1 MEGVGGFLLPL
12 EPGRLLPPAVGRLL
26 LPSWDAAPLRGA
38 VVTVGFW
45 PGEAPLGLRLRAPS
59 RHSPPAGSPL
69 SVGLSSGGARPTRLV
84 RGTVT
89 WTSMW
94 MFLGRGRCPV
104 PEGVHH
110 GLVDPTRE
118 LKAPRS
124 PSRGTPSG
132 SSHAWV
138 AGPERLASAWA
149 SPSCSASFGEGWV
162 KAVCWLVRSVDRAIA
177 PSASARS
184 WAGVR
189 CSPQALAL
197 AAIASKVAS
206 SNRASMVGS
215 TRRTCDTPSPTGLG
229 RDTHR
234 RETLTRTRSACPAGS
249 TSIRARSMS
258 RPTWDTL
265 RLGAWGR
272 TRS

>member
-118 LKAPRS
+118 LKVPRS

-132 SSHAWV
+132 SN
-138 AGPERLASAWA
+138 RLGEAELLEGAKGAVNSLTPSRPPPKPPVT
-149 SPSCSASFGEGWV
+149 SPPPVPSLRL
-162 KAVCWLVRSVDRAIA
+162 LVRPPLMTRPPVPPRVSLRLPSSA
-177 PSASARS
+177 PLLLS
-184 WAGVR
+184 WFVLAGV
-189 CSPQALAL
+189 
-197 AAIASKVAS
+197 S
-206 SNRASMVGS
+206 SSG
-215 TRRTCDTPSPTGLG
+215 
-229 RDTHR
+229 
-234 RETLTRTRSACPAGS
+234 ACMGP
-249 TSIRARSMS
+249 
-258 RPTWDTL
+258 
-265 RLGAWGR
+265 
-272 TRS
+272 

>member
-1 MEGVGGFLLPL
+1 MAPGALEGWGLVDEGCELEGVGGFLLPL

-45 PGEAPLGLRLRAPS
+45 PGEAPLDFRLRAPS
-59 RHSPPAGSPL
+59 RHSPPPGSPL
-69 SVGLSSGGARPTRLV
+69 PVGSSGGARPTRLV

-118 LKAPRS
+118 LKVPRS

-132 SSHAWV
+132 SNRPGEAERLGQAKEAGTEPGSLNPPKPPVLPVPSLMLPPALRLPSSAPLLLSWFV
-138 AGPERLASAWA
+138 LAGVSSSGACAGPW
-149 SPSCSASFGEGWV
+149 
-162 KAVCWLVRSVDRAIA
+162 
-177 PSASARS
+177 
-184 WAGVR
+184 
-189 CSPQALAL
+189 
-197 AAIASKVAS
+197 
-206 SNRASMVGS
+206 
-215 TRRTCDTPSPTGLG
+215 
-229 RDTHR
+229 
-234 RETLTRTRSACPAGS
+234 
-249 TSIRARSMS
+249 
-258 RPTWDTL
+258 
-265 RLGAWGR
+265 
-272 TRS
+272 

>member
-1 MEGVGGFLLPL
+1 MAPGALEGWGLVDEGCELEGVGGFLLPL

-132 SSHAWV
+132 SNRPGEAELLEGAKGAASSLTPPRPPPKPPVLPVPSLMLPPALRLPSSAPLLLSWFV
-138 AGPERLASAWA
+138 LAGVSSSGACAGPW
-149 SPSCSASFGEGWV
+149 
-162 KAVCWLVRSVDRAIA
+162 
-177 PSASARS
+177 
-184 WAGVR
+184 
-189 CSPQALAL
+189 
-197 AAIASKVAS
+197 
-206 SNRASMVGS
+206 
-215 TRRTCDTPSPTGLG
+215 
-229 RDTHR
+229 
-234 RETLTRTRSACPAGS
+234 
-249 TSIRARSMS
+249 
-258 RPTWDTL
+258 
-265 RLGAWGR
+265 
-272 TRS
+272 

>member
-1 MEGVGGFLLPL
+1 MAPGALEGWGLVDEGCELEGVGGFLLPL

-132 SSHAWV
+132 SNRPGEA
-138 AGPERLASAWA
+138 ERLGQAKEAGTEPGSLNPPKPPVLPVPSLMLPPALRLPSSA
-149 SPSCSASFGEGWV
+149 P
-162 KAVCWLVRSVDRAIA
+162 LLL
-177 PSASARS
+177 S
-184 WAGVR
+184 WFVLAGV
-189 CSPQALAL
+189 
-197 AAIASKVAS
+197 S
-206 SNRASMVGS
+206 SSGACVG
-215 TRRTCDTPSPTGLG
+215 P
-229 RDTHR
+229 
-234 RETLTRTRSACPAGS
+234 
-249 TSIRARSMS
+249 
-258 RPTWDTL
+258 
-265 RLGAWGR
+265 
-272 TRS
+272 